1 MTEKKTSAY
10 VVVHRDRQGR
20 ETVYPV
26 LGDQVVIGRASTSD
40 VCIGSQFVSRRHARL
55 RYVSGGWIF
64 EDLESTSGSF
74 LDGASVVK
82 TPLMP
87 GSWIHLGTPT
97 GHALKLERAEAG
109 DDSLELKPTAGTEI
123 LRRLDMEQSRY
134 VLAETA
140 TRVMDAAPAGRLA
153 SLYELGATLSASRD
167 RQEVYE
173 MVLDAVLEQ
182 LPAERAAV
190 IIRDPGA
197 RELRAVATRVLRE
210 PGDSFQPSRVLSGL
224 VMRDRVGLVSRDAS
238 TDQNLPESQ
247 TLAFQAVRSVMV
259 SPVSSTER
267 TWGAIYL
274 DTLTIQTPYDQESL
288 EFLLAV
294 GRQVGLILESLSLLT
309 EQERMLESLM
319 EVLAASID
327 ARDGLTAGHSS
338 RVAGY
343 ARRVAERMGWAA
355 EECKRIY
362 WAGLLHDYGKIGID
376 DEVLRKPGKLTTSEF
391 RSIRTH
397 PRVTHDILQKIHFP
411 EGLEDLPFIAATHHE
426 RLDGAGYPFGLEGED
441 FPVAGQ
447 LIGIADVF
455 DALTQERHYR
465 QPMGLEEVLDILR
478 DGRGDRWA
486 PEIVDTFLEYID
498 DELRVELGT
507 ATFERPPE

>member
-1 MTEKKTSAY
+1 MAEQQTSHY
-10 VVVHRDRQGR
+10 VIVHRDRQGR

-26 LGDQVVIGRASTSD
+26 TGDVIDIGRASTSD
-40 VCIGSQFVSRRHARL
+40 VCIGSQFVSRRHGRI
-55 RYVSGGWIF
+55 RRIVGGWVY
-64 EDLESTSGSF
+64 EDQDSTSGSF
-74 LDGASVVK
+74 LDGSSVSK
-82 TPLMP
+82 TPLPP
-87 GSWIHLGTPT
+87 GTWIHLGTPT
-97 GHALKLERAEAG
+97 GHALKLERADPT
-109 DDSLELKPTAGTEI
+109 DDSMELKPTAGTEI
-123 LRRLDMEQSRY
+123 LRRLDLDQSRY
-134 VLAETA
+134 VMAETA

-153 SLYELGATLSASRD
+153 SLYELGASLTASRD
-167 RQEVYE
+167 RLEVFE
-173 MVLDAVLEQ
+173 LVLDAVLDQ

-190 IIRDPGA
+190 IIREPGS
-197 RELRAVATRVLRE
+197 REPEAQATRVSRE
-210 PGDSFQPSRVLSGL
+210 PGGTFQPSRVLSGL
-224 VMRDRVGLVSRDAS
+224 VMRDQVGLVSRDAS
-238 TDQNLPESQ
+238 SDESLPESQ
-247 TLAFQAVRSVMV
+247 TLAFQAVRSVIV
-259 SPVSSTER
+259 APVTSTER
-267 TWGAIYL
+267 TWGALYL

-294 GRQVGLILESLSLLT
+294 GRQLGLILESLYLIT

-343 ARRVAERMGWAA
+343 ARRVAERLAWPS

-376 DEVLRKPGKLTTSEF
+376 DEVLRKPGRLTSSEF
-391 RSIRTH
+391 RNIRTH
-397 PRVTHDILQKIHFP
+397 PKLTHDILCKIHFP

-426 RLDGAGYPFGLEGED
+426 RMDGEGYPFGLSGED
-441 FPVAGQ
+441 FPEAGQ

-478 DGRGDRWA
+478 EGKHGRWD
-486 PEIVDTFLEYID
+486 PVLVDAFLAFID
-498 DELRVELGT
+498 DEIRDEMGT
-507 ATFERPPE
+507 ATFERQTD

>member
-1 MTEKKTSAY
+1 MTETKPMPF
-10 VVVHRDRQGR
+10 VIVHRDRQGR

-26 LGDQVVIGRASTSD
+26 QGDTVEIGRASTSD
-40 VCIGSQFVSRRHARL
+40 VCIGSQFVSRKHGRMT
-55 RYVSGGWIF
+55 RYGSGWIY
-64 EDLESTSGSF
+64 EDNKSTSGSF
-74 LDGASVVK
+74 LDGASVER
-82 TPLMP
+82 TALPL
-87 GSWIHLGTPT
+87 STWIHLGTPT
-97 GHALKLERAEAG
+97 GHALKLEKVEPG

-123 LRRLDMEQSRY
+123 LRRLDLDQSRY
-134 VLAETA
+134 VLADTA
-140 TRVMDAAPAGRLA
+140 TRGVDAASAGRLA
-153 SLYELGATLSASRD
+153 SLYELGATLTASRD
-167 RQEVYE
+167 KQEVFE
-173 MVLDAVLEQ
+173 MVLDAILEQ

-190 IIRDPGA
+190 IIREPGNRQA
-197 RELRAVATRVLRE
+197 AALATRVARD
-210 PGDSFQPSRVLSGL
+210 PTGTFQPSRVLSGL
-224 VMRDRVGLVSRDAS
+224 VMRDQVGLVSRDAS
-238 TDQNLPESQ
+238 TDQTLPESQ

-259 SPVSSTER
+259 APVSSTER

-294 GRQVGLILESLSLLT
+294 GRQVGLILESLYLLT
-309 EQERMLESLM
+309 EQEQMLESLM

-343 ARRVAERMGWAA
+343 ARRVAERLGWSA

-391 RSIRTH
+391 RNIRTH
-397 PRVTHDILQKIHFP
+397 PRLTHDILERIHFP
-411 EGLEDLPFIAATHHE
+411 EGLEDLAFIAATHHE
-426 RLDGAGYPFGLEGED
+426 RLDGKGYPFGLEGED
-441 FPVAGQ
+441 FPRSGQ

-465 QPMGLEEVLDILR
+465 QPMGLEDVLEILR
-478 DGRGDRWA
+478 EGRGCRWSA
-486 PEIVDTFLEYID
+486 DIVDAFLAFID

-507 ATFERPPE
+507 ATFERQPE